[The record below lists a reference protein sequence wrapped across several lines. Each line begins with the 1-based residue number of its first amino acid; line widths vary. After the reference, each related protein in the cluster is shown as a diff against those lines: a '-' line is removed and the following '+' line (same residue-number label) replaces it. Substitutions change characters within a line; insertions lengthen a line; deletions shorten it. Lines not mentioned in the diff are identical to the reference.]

1 MMKSDDANKKNS
13 DNYIWESNRKSYS
26 RLPTSEYTMDGSRR
40 EMIRRALDLDII
52 DVRSYAG
59 YRGDMLVEF
68 TTMSEETVQ
77 SLKIIAED
85 LGLEVTVR
93 QDPLQRYQVYC
104 IAVTEDIYGLKE

>member
-1 MMKSDDANKKNS
+1 MNGDDPNEKNS
-13 DNYIWESNRKSYS
+13 NDYIWEPNRKSVS
-26 RLPTSEYTMDGSRR
+26 KLPTSEHTMDESRR
-40 EMIRRALDLDII
+40 AMIRRALDLDIV

-93 QDPLQRYQVYC
+93 QDPLQIYQVYC
-104 IAVTEDIYGLKE
+104 IALTEDTYGLKE